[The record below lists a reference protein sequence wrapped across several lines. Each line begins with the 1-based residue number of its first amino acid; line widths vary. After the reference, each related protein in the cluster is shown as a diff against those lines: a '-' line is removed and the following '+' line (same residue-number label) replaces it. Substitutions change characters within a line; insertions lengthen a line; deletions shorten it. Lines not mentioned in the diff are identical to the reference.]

1 MGMNKPAKEQ
11 STEQVVDQPVD
22 QRQNQF
28 IISAIMFGLL
38 VWGAFLAIGAFI
50 FEFDLRKGL
59 IVYGFTIAF
68 LLFWAVALATRRR
81 RLRMSAENAE
91 ENVTKSVSK

>member
-1 MGMNKPAKEQ
+1 MNKPAKE
-11 STEQVVDQPVD
+11 PVKDSID
-22 QRQNQF
+22 QRQNQL

-68 LLFWAVALATRRR
+68 LLFWAVALTMRRR
-81 RLRMSAENAE
+81 RLEAGAESVE
-91 ENVTKSVSK
+91 ESTEKSIPK